1 MNLNTA
7 LKMPNKVKLYYLIKL
22 ILLTLFAIFLFSLS
36 GSRTFRLVMTW
47 LIVFFID
54 APVFIYLLLDYR
66 NFSFSVENNDI
77 IVNSGIL
84 AKRSKLIP
92 FDKIQ
97 NIDLNSGPLMRL
109 LGLTR
114 VNIWTS
120 SPAQIT
126 IRDKQSEHTPDGAII
141 LYTEDATWLQTF
153 VLHEAH

>member
-7 LKMPNKVKLYYLIKL
+7 LKMPNRVKFYYLIKL
-22 ILLTLFAIFLFSLS
+22 ILLTLFAIFLFSLP
-36 GSRTFRLVMTW
+36 GSRIFRLVMTW

-54 APVFIYLLLDYR
+54 IPVFIYLLLDYR
-66 NFSFSVENNDI
+66 NFSFIVKDNDI

-84 AKRSKLIP
+84 TKRSKLIP

-97 NIDLNSGPLMRL
+97 NIDLKSGLLMRL

-120 SPAQIT
+120 SPAQIK
-126 IRDKQSEHTPDGAII
+126 IRNRQSEHTPDSFITLDA
-141 LYTEDATWLQTF
+141 EDATWLQNF
-153 VLHEAH
+153 ISHKVH

>member
-1 MNLNTA
+1 MNLNTT

-22 ILLTLFAIFLFSLS
+22 ILLTLFAIFLFSLP

-47 LIVFFID
+47 FIVFCID

-66 NFSFSVENNDI
+66 NFSFIVEDNNI

-84 AKRSKLIP
+84 VKRSKLIP

-97 NIDLNSGPLMRL
+97 NIDLNSGLLMRL

-120 SPAQIT
+120 SPAQIK
-126 IRDKQSEHTPDGAII
+126 IRNQQSEHTPDSVII
-141 LYTEDATWLQTF
+141 LYAEDATWLQTF